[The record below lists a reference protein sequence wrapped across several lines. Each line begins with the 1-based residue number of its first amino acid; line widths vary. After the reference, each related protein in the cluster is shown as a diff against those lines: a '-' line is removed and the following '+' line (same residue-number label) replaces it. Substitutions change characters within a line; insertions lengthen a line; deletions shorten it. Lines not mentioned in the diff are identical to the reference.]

1 MYFQSDIASFL
12 RLRRRR
18 QRKYNTRSVASSP
31 PATSAT
37 DDNDDTNV
45 HTYLIYVKALARGR
59 GRDHVFSLDV
69 ELLPQA
75 TK

>member
-59 GRDHVFSLDV
+59 DHVFSLDV